1 MTPDRHNGQLDHQLD
16 GLRALSDPVRRA
28 LYRHVVAQRHA
39 VGRDEAAR
47 AVGISR
53 SLAAYHLDKLADDG
67 LLEARFERLGR
78 RGGPGSGRPAKLY
91 ARSPGAFQVSVP
103 PRDYETAARLLADAV
118 DADKANRRTALYQR
132 AREFG
137 AEVGAETAR
146 RSHDSR
152 QARRITSDLEQVLT
166 ERGYEPYDDNGTIRV
181 RNCPFHALAAEHQ
194 ELVCGMNL
202 AVMEGVLEGFDNER
216 IHARLDPRPGE
227 CCVAFDVPD

>member
-1 MTPDRHNGQLDHQLD
+1 MTPDRLDDQLD

-28 LYRHVVAQRHA
+28 LYRHVVGQRHA

-53 SLAAYHLDKLADDG
+53 SLAAYHLDRLEEDG
-67 LLEARFERLGR
+67 LLEVRFERLGGR
-78 RGGPGSGRPAKLY
+78 RGPGSGRPAKLY
-91 ARSPGAFQVSVP
+91 ARSAGAFQVSVP
-103 PRDYETAARLLADAV
+103 PRDYETAARLLAAALDTDDAPTR
-118 DADKANRRTALYQR
+118 AALYER
-132 AREFG
+132 ARHFG

-202 AVMEGVLEGFDNER
+202 AVMEGVLEGISTER
-216 IHARLDPRPGE
+216 VHARLDPRPGE
-227 CCVAFDVPD
+227 CCVAFDIPD